1 MFKYLCSLLA
11 ASLLMLS
18 SCSQTTDNRTKVI
31 SLFDAINRHDV
42 SEAMTF
48 FAEDVRYIMT
58 GESPL
63 LGKPALRK
71 LFEWD
76 STLASKNEIGGVW
89 VSGDTVVVDT
99 MVEDSELAH
108 LMGMPAM
115 RSYPGSRF
123 IFEKGLIKTVEY
135 SEFLPEDAKIFRNRA
150 TAIMHWF
157 VNTHRERIKEVENRT
172 FFQFSSERASDW
184 LKLAAEWHEWK
195 DARGMLN

>member
-11 ASLLMLS
+11 ASLLMCC
-18 SCSQTTDNRTKVI
+18 SCSQTTDNRSKI
-31 SLFDAINRHDV
+31 LSLFDAINRHDV
-42 SEAMTF
+42 SAELAF
-48 FAEDVRYIMT
+48 FAEDVRYLMS
-58 GESPL
+58 GESPI

-76 STLASKNEIGGVW
+76 STLASKDEIGGVS

-99 MVEDSELAH
+99 LVEDSELAH
-108 LMGMPAM
+108 LMGLPAM

-135 SEFLPEDAKIFRNRA
+135 SDFLPEDTKIFRSRA
-150 TAIMHWF
+150 TAFMHWF
-157 VNTHRERIKEVENRT
+157 VNAHRERIKEIEDRT

-184 LKLAAEWHEWK
+184 LTLAAEWHEWK
-195 DARGMLN
+195 STRGMLN